1 MEMGTPL
8 SERRYAIG
16 YEALRRE
23 LLGARRKNIQPPPR
37 LTLSQWAE
45 KYAVL
50 SRETSAQTG
59 KFHAFPYQNGIMDA
73 ITDPSVETV
82 TVKKSAR
89 VGYTKI
95 LDHVAGFFIHQD
107 PSPILVVQPRVEDA
121 EDYSVTEIAPMLRDT
136 PVLAEIAGDLKKK
149 DSQQKIAKRIFPNG
163 SSISFVGANS
173 PGGFR
178 RITAR
183 IVMFDEVNGYPVMGA
198 GKEGDQIKLGVKR
211 TESFWNRKIIL
222 GSTPTVKGESR
233 IEKSFEKS
241 DQRHYYV
248 PCPHCGEF
256 QILEWGG
263 PETPYGMKWDKDEH
277 GVGLPATAYYVC
289 RHNGCVIYDVDKP
302 AMVAAGEWRAHKPFA
317 GHAGFHIWAGYSLFQ
332 NASWPNLVEEWLD
345 VKDDPLMRQTFVN
358 LVLGE
363 DYEDRGDRALS
374 EARLAARTEV
384 WAGEVPDGVG
394 VVTVGGDVQDD
405 RVELET
411 IGWGRNEESWSIDHA
426 VIEGDPESAELWL
439 KVDAYLKRIWRR
451 SDGRGFEVMAACID
465 SGGHHTQKVYE
476 FAKARLGRRIW
487 AVKGESAR
495 GGARSPVWPTKRPSS
510 RNKASFRPVIIG
522 VNAAKDVIRD
532 RLRRDPQ
539 DENGVLTYPAGYMH
553 FPSDR
558 DINYFA
564 QLISERS
571 VTKVA
576 NGQKFRVWELPPGR
590 ANEALDI
597 RVYGYAALCGLMHMG
612 MKLNRR
618 VEAVEID
625 PTQLVEPAPTEPTVT
640 ELDVVR
646 AERPTR
652 PDGPVI
658 KQEAPVKKTRIRRL
672 AGARAGG

>member
-8 SERRYAIG
+8 RERRYAIG

-23 LLGARRKNIQPPPR
+23 LLASRRRNIQPPPR

-45 KYAVL
+45 EYAVL

-73 ITDPSVETV
+73 ITDPSVEMV

-95 LDHVAGFFIHQD
+95 LDHVSGFFIHQD

-136 PVLAEIAGDLKKK
+136 PVLAEIVGDLKKK

-198 GKEGDQIKLGVKR
+198 GKEGDQIKLGIKR
-211 TESFWNRKIIL
+211 SESFWNRKIII

-233 IEKSFEKS
+233 IEKSFERS

-256 QILEWGG
+256 QILEWGS
-263 PETPYGMKWDKDEH
+263 PDTPHGMKWDKDEN
-277 GVGLPATAYYVC
+277 GNGLPQTAHYVC
-289 RHNGCVIYDVDKP
+289 RHNGCIIRDVDKP
-302 AMVAAGEWRAHKPFA
+302 DMVAAGEWRAHKPFT
-317 GHAGFHIWAGYSLFQ
+317 GHAGFHIWAGYSLFT
-332 NASWPNLVEEWLD
+332 NAAWPNLVEEWLD
-345 VKDDPLMRQTFVN
+345 VKDDPLMRQTFIN

-374 EARLAARTEV
+374 ESRLAARTEV
-384 WAGEVPDGVG
+384 WDAEVPDGVG
-394 VVTVGGDVQDD
+394 IVTVGGDVQDD
-405 RVELET
+405 RIELET

-426 VIEGDPESAELWL
+426 VFEGDPESADLW
-439 KVDAYLKRIWRR
+439 KRVDEYLKRVWRR
-451 SDGRGFEVMAACID
+451 ADGRGFAVAAACID

-476 FAKARLGRRIW
+476 FAKARLGRRVW
-487 AVKGESAR
+487 AIKGESAR

-510 RNKASFRPVIIG
+510 RTKATFRPVIIG
-522 VNAAKDVIRD
+522 VNAAKDVIRH
-532 RLRRDPQ
+532 RLRQDP
-539 DENGVLTYPAGYMH
+539 EEANGVIVSYPPGYMH

-564 QLISERS
+564 QLIAERS
-571 VTKVA
+571 VTKVSG
-576 NGQKFRVWELPPGR
+576 GQQYRVWELPAGR

-612 MKLNRR
+612 LKLNRR
-618 VEAVEID
+618 VEQVQAD
-625 PTQLVEPAPTEPTVT
+625 PSQLVEPAPVEPVVT
-640 ELDVVR
+640 EISVVR
-646 AERPTR
+646 PAR

-658 KQEAPVKKTRIRRL
+658 KQESPAKKTRLRRL
-672 AGARAGG
+672 AG